1 MLPFDFEQEVDCK
14 FEIRDLICI
23 YALTWDIG
31 SEMPNSVTNAIA
43 DFIDPDN
50 SIITKFFEDYVVDK
64 EDLREN
70 YHAYEPYLK
79 AAFYGEEVEDEDD
92 DIIEYE
98 DDDEDDEYDV
108 EYDFDEDDRN
118 VLHSLADQVSKI
130 QKAINK
136 LLNQ

>member
-23 YALTWDIG
+23 YALTWDIS

-70 YHAYEPYLK
+70 YHEYEPYLK
-79 AAFYGEEVEDEDD
+79 AAFYGEEVDEDEDD
-92 DIIEYE
+92 DIIEY
-98 DDDEDDEYDV
+98 DDDDDV